1 MSGMRTWIGSV
12 TFVALVNAAA
22 LMLAGCGRDE
32 ASPSGG
38 NADPNQTTGSAT
50 GGVYV
55 NTQPGA
61 DTDDD
66 PGQPRALPRTGD
78 VAGWVKTRAVA
89 TAPADKLVGLIKDQE
104 ILTVVQAFRIKSLAS
119 CRYNQQITS
128 AEVLFIETASP
139 ADAFGLASVLV
150 PEPAEL
156 LPADR
161 SVRAVHVG
169 NADMRMAAQQGKVCV
184 LVDVSGRVETENVR
198 RASRRL
204 MDNILFTL
212 PAADPPLLMQVIPQP
227 QQASTKLWLV
237 RDMTVLAKTVHPLI
251 QRVATRSVNQTLGL
265 SGDATIAIAAVPAT
279 DEEPAHL
286 IWLAEY
292 PTADAA
298 KAASDRCMS
307 ATKPAASSPAV
318 HLSTMEPRGTR
329 LAGAWTEHETASGP
343 PLLKALHDALP

>member
-12 TFVALVNAAA
+12 TLVALVNAAA
-22 LMLAGCGRDE
+22 LMQAGCGRDE
-32 ASPSGG
+32 ASPSAG

-61 DTDDD
+61 DADDD
-66 PGQPRALPRTGD
+66 PGQPRALPRTGQ
-78 VAGWVKTRAVA
+78 VAGWVKTRAVS
-89 TAPADKLVGLIKDQE
+89 TAPAGRLADLIKDPDV
-104 ILTVVQAFRIKSLAS
+104 LAVVKAFQVKSLAS

-128 AEVLFIETASP
+128 AEVVFIETASP
-139 ADAFGLASVLV
+139 ADAFGLVSVLV

-184 LVDVSGRVETENVR
+184 LVDVSGRVETESVR

-279 DEEPAHL
+279 EEEPAHL

-292 PTADAA
+292 PTPDAA
-298 KAASDRCMS
+298 KAAYGRCK
-307 ATKPAASSPAV
+307 ATTRPASSSGEL
-318 HLSTMEPRGTR
+318 HLTVLEPKGSR
-329 LAGAWTEHETASGP
+329 LAGVWTEQTGTASR
-343 PLLKALHDALP
+343 LLKSLHDALPR